1 MAIKKQVVTITIS
14 GPYATGKTY
23 LKHKIGEY
31 IRKAYGFKV
40 EIEELEEKPEKIKE
54 MLKSRKVRK
63 NIKTL
68 SDKVI
73 YKIRDTHLKS
83 PLLERLYHGS

>member
-1 MAIKKQVVTITIS
+1 MTKKKQVVTITIS

-23 LKHKIGEY
+23 LKHKIGEFLQ
-31 IRKAYGFKV
+31 KTFGFKV
-40 EIEELEEKPEKIKE
+40 EIEELEEKPEKIKL
-54 MLKSRKVRK
+54 MLRSKKVRK
-63 NIKTL
+63 NIYTL

-73 YKIRDTHLKS
+73 YKIKDTHLKS